1 MLKSDD
7 MRSQDIANVFEE
19 KRKIDFKQTIFK
31 DVTTDKIDMEQD
43 SDITVENVESA
54 VNNLK
59 SNTKAADGISST
71 IAKAIL
77 PIIMPLL
84 ILLLNTIFDGG
95 MNNYPLTWLS
105 LMALPKKEKLVLPN
119 CVRGITVL
127 SQFAKIYDL
136 ILFDRLKTFINI
148 PREQTA
154 YQKGKGCDMH
164 VATIRILKLI
174 IKKTKTPLF
183 IVFTD
188 CKVAF
193 DLVSRRQL
201 FQKLVT
207 IGISARLLNALMG
220 VYTNIQTAVFHNQE
234 YSEKMNLQ
242 AGIKQGAPTSGLL
255 YIAYTLDLI
264 QIFKIFNPE
273 PIIKTIHMIMHADDI
288 IIMATGKHKCVEK
301 VYKLMECCRNNY
313 ISLQVSKCFF
323 ISYNRK
329 TLVDIEPI
337 IIEREKKICTTKQQV
352 YLGSVIT
359 DSLYLKDDIEAETRI
374 RNGNI
379 IKYYAFLRKNRYAP
393 TYIKLMVL
401 DACVLS
407 SLIYNS
413 ETWSN
418 TTIKSLQ
425 IKYRKILKT
434 ILGVK
439 TATSNEIVYLELGK
453 VSLQTLIEIK

>member
-1 MLKSDD
+1 
-7 MRSQDIANVFEE
+7 
-19 KRKIDFKQTIFK
+19 
-31 DVTTDKIDMEQD
+31 
-43 SDITVENVESA
+43 
-54 VNNLK
+54 
-59 SNTKAADGISST
+59 
-71 IAKAIL
+71 
-77 PIIMPLL
+77 MPLL

-105 LMALPKKEKLVLPN
+105 LMLALPTKGKLVLPN

-127 SQFAKIYDL
+127 NQFAKIYDL

-164 VATIRILKLI
+164 VATIRFLKLI

-188 CKVAF
+188 FKAAF

-207 IGISARLLNALMG
+207 IGISAGLLNALMG

-273 PIIKTIHMIMHADDI
+273 PIIKMIHMIMHADDI
-288 IIMATGKHKCVEK
+288 IIMATGKQKCVEK
-301 VYKLMECCRNNY
+301 VYKLMEYCRNNY
-313 ISLQVSKCFF
+313 IPLQVSKC
-323 ISYNRK
+323 K
-329 TLVDIEPI
+329 TLVCIEPI
-337 IIEREKKICTTKQQV
+337 IIEREKICITKQQV

-359 DSLYLKDDIEAETRI
+359 DSLYLKDDIETRI

-379 IKYYAFLRKNRYAP
+379 IKYYAFLRKNRCAP

-418 TTIKSLQ
+418 TTIKSLE

-434 ILGVK
+434 IFGVK

-453 VSLQTLIEIK
+453 VSLQRLIEIKQLKFWRKVKQLDDQDPLKQIINEAKHHKIGFIKHYENLDERYEDEKLIN